1 MPAVLFCMFF
11 SNAAVA
17 YKCLMV
23 TLLNDCWNHNVK
35 FHSTD
40 KFVCSLNLV
49 AHTHTQARIPCS
61 LKCRSAAAI
70 SFLLTKLLSKA
81 IASAK
86 SFFFFFLSSGS
97 KWQLNR
103 LDWAFVWAL
112 TEAFYLHA
120 HKPNARYSWLAA
132 ETWSSSFLFF
142 FWSRPIFIYYQK
154 KWERETAMVF
164 SFARGFIS
172 FSDSHCWEVSKCQRM
187 EHGVFSKHLSTCSHA
202 KNSAIMTNSSGRMT
216 NYSYILWITVVFFKR
231 FSFFQTTSIQ
241 KNSWSEYTTWPDWL
255 AA

>member
-1 MPAVLFCMFF
+1 MSKCG
-11 SNAAVA
+11 SN
-17 YKCLMV
+17 L
-23 TLLNDCWNHNVK
+23 
-35 FHSTD
+35 
-40 KFVCSLNLV
+40 
-49 AHTHTQARIPCS
+49 
-61 LKCRSAAAI
+61 I
-70 SFLLTKLLSKA
+70 SIDQTAFQGNSQCQKLLL
-81 IASAK
+81 
-86 SFFFFFLSSGS
+86 FFFLSSGS

-120 HKPNARYSWLAA
+120 HKLKARYSWLAA
-132 ETWSSSFLFF
+132 ETWSSWVFFLF

-172 FSDSHCWEVSKCQRM
+172 FSDSLCWEVSKCQRM

-231 FSFFQTTSIQ
+231 FSFFSRQLKFKKIPGLNIQ
-241 KNSWSEYTTWPDWL
+241 RGPID
-255 AA
+255 